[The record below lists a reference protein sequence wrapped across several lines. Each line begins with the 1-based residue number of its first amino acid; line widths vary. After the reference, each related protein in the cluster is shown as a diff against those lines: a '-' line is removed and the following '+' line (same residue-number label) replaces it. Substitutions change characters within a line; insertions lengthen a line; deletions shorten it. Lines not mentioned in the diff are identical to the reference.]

1 MHIHSQ
7 KKKKLSGVI
16 LMFAGGIS
24 LRLVKLNE
32 QRDFCRQENSH
43 LHLNEPTYETWQL
56 DLLSESLQR
65 R

>member
-1 MHIHSQ
+1 
-7 KKKKLSGVI
+7 
-16 LMFAGGIS
+16 MFAGGIS
-24 LRLVKLNE
+24 LQLVKLNE

-56 DLLSESLQR
+56 DLLSERLQR